1 MYPLVAG
8 NVIGGGDWSE
18 DRIIPDCIRALRA
31 NDAIVLRKPQ
41 ATRPWQH
48 VLEPLSGYVT
58 IGAGLFQNPSK
69 INGSWNFGPPENAVH
84 TVHEVAEKCVEHWGS
99 GSIEIQ
105 SNPNDPH
112 EASLLQLNCEKAHAQ
127 LGWNPRWGFERTL
140 QETVSWYRSVVG
152 GANVFN
158 TTQQQIK
165 EYEESGQ

>member
-1 MYPLVAG
+1 VRAG

-31 NDAIVLRKPQ
+31 NDAIILRKPQ

-69 INGSWNFGPPENAVH
+69 VNGSWNFGPPENAVH

-127 LGWNPRWGFERTL
+127 LGWNPRWGFDRTL

-152 GANVFN
+152 GAKVFN